1 MKRWLLRA
9 LVALLVVIVALV
21 GFVWIRSAAAL
32 GQRYVIDEPPL
43 ALPTDAAS
51 LAQGEHIA
59 TTRGCRICHGPDLGG
74 HVEVDVPAI
83 GRLAGPNL
91 TRGNGGIGATLGVA
105 DWERAIRHG
114 VAPDGRPLLFMPI
127 RDFANLSDADT
138 AALIAWARQV
148 PPVDRSMPP
157 SRVGPAGRALF
168 AFGRMPNLLEARLI
182 DQHAPHAA
190 TVAAEPTAAY
200 GRYLAGACIG
210 CHGDHFSGGAIPG
223 LPPSFP
229 KAANLTPDPAT
240 GLGKWSEADF
250 VRTLRTGKRPDG
262 TALDPFMPWRNLS
275 RMSDTEMAA
284 LWAYLRTLPP
294 RPRGQ
299 R

>member
-9 LVALLVVIVALV
+9 LAALLVVVAALV
-21 GFVWIRSAAAL
+21 AFVWIRSAAAL
-32 GQRYVIDEPPL
+32 GQHYAIDEPPL

-51 LAQGEHIA
+51 LAHGERVAIM
-59 TTRGCRICHGPDLGG
+59 RGCRICHAPDLAG
-74 HVEVDVPAI
+74 HVEMDVPPI
-83 GRLAGPNL
+83 GRLAAPNL
-91 TRGNGGIGATLGVA
+91 TRGHGGLGATLSVA

-114 VAPDGRPLLFMPI
+114 VAPDGRPLLFMPA

-148 PPVDRSMPP
+148 PPVDREMPP
-157 SRVGPAGRALF
+157 PRVGPVGRALF

-182 DQHAPHAA
+182 DQHAPHEAAVAA
-190 TVAAEPTAAY
+190 TPTADY
-200 GRYLAGACIG
+200 GRYLAGACVG
-210 CHGDHFSGGAIPG
+210 CHGEHFSGGAIPG

-250 VRTLRTGKRPDG
+250 VHTLRTGKRPDG
-262 TALDPFMPWRNLS
+262 TALDPFMPWRNLAQ
-275 RMSDTEMAA
+275 MNDTEMAA

-294 RPRGQ
+294 RPRG
-299 R
+299 RR